1 MREGSLLA
9 ARPVYTVA
17 PTDAVLTRCAVA
29 FLAASSAPRLQWF
42 GVTRVS
48 LVAVLESRRARV
60 GTVVLWAIS
69 VTILLFGALHKT
81 HRPNGNDF
89 TMYLQATDALFAG
102 KSPYS
107 MTAAMHYMYPLFLA
121 AVLGPLATV
130 PRDLATTVW
139 FLTSIASLVG
149 AARVVVGLARASGVI
164 RADVPTIVPL
174 VALWFLLWDPIQN
187 DLLNGQVN
195 FPILLLC
202 VLSLGACLERRT
214 LGSAFP
220 LAAAIAVKLNPALL
234 LGFLAARRRWA
245 AIALCLGVAAAL
257 VLAPLMFIGEGLAPY
272 ANYLQSVLLV
282 RVHGEYPIHQGVSF
296 SVNGMLEKIAPDWG
310 RAPWQRA
317 LGGSLPLVGL
327 AVVEI
332 VSRRRRA
339 PGREI
344 WVFCLYLIALLL
356 VTPIS
361 EVHHLVYAFPALG
374 LLLLASVLGE
384 PASPGPRRLG
394 GGLACCLLLFGGW
407 VARGGPWFFLAL
419 CLLAGLVASEA
430 VVRAHPRE
438 TGSRASE

>member
-1 MREGSLLA
+1 M
-9 ARPVYTVA
+9 
-17 PTDAVLTRCAVA
+17 TR
-29 FLAASSAPRLQWF
+29 L
-42 GVTRVS
+42 S

-60 GTVVLWAIS
+60 GCVVLWAVS
-69 VTILLFGALHKT
+69 VTILLFGALHKA

-89 TMYLQATDALFAG
+89 TMYLQATDALFTG

-107 MTAAMHYMYPLFLA
+107 MSGAMHYMYPLFLA
-121 AVLGPLATV
+121 AVLGPLLTM
-130 PRDLATTVW
+130 PGDLATIVW
-139 FLTSIASLVG
+139 FLASVASLVG

-164 RADVPTIVPL
+164 RAGVPTIVPL
-174 VALWFLLWDPIQN
+174 VVLWFLLWDPIQN

-195 FPILLLC
+195 GPVLLLC

-245 AIALCLGVAAAL
+245 AIVLCLGLTAAL
-257 VLAPLMFIGEGLAPY
+257 VLAPLIFIGQGLAPY
-272 ANYLQSVLLV
+272 GIYLQSVLLV

-296 SVNGMLEKIAPDWG
+296 SVNGVLEKIAPDWG
-310 RAPWQRA
+310 RALWQRA
-317 LGGSLPLVGL
+317 LGGGLPLVGL

-344 WVFCLYLIALLL
+344 WVFSLYLIALLL

-384 PASPGPRRLG
+384 PAPRSPRRLG

-419 CLLAGLVASEA
+419 CLLAGLVAAEA
-430 VVRAHPRE
+430 LARPGGAETEPRD
-438 TGSRASE
+438 SD

>member
-1 MREGSLLA
+1 M
-9 ARPVYTVA
+9 
-17 PTDAVLTRCAVA
+17 
-29 FLAASSAPRLQWF
+29 
-42 GVTRVS
+42 S

-89 TMYLQATDALFAG
+89 TMYLQVTDALFAR
-102 KSPYS
+102 KNPYS
-107 MTAAMHYMYPLFLA
+107 MTGAMHYMYPLFLA

-130 PRDLATTVW
+130 PRDVATIVW
-139 FLTSIASLVG
+139 FLTSIVSLVG

-214 LGSAFP
+214 LGSAVP

-234 LGFLAARRRWA
+234 LGFLAVRRRWT
-245 AIALCLGVAAAL
+245 AIVLCLGLTVAL
-257 VLAPLMFIGEGLAPY
+257 VLAPLILIGQGLAPY
-272 ANYLQSVLLV
+272 GNYVQSVLLV

-296 SVNGMLEKIAPDWG
+296 SVNGVLEKIAPDWG
-310 RAPWQRA
+310 RALWRRA

-332 VSRRRRA
+332 VSRRRRP
-339 PGREI
+339 PGWEI
-344 WVFCLYLIALLL
+344 WVFCLYQIAVLL

-384 PASPGPRRLG
+384 LATRGPRRLG
-394 GGLACCLLLFGGW
+394 GTLACCLLFFGGW

-419 CLLAGLVASEA
+419 CLLAGLVAAEA
-430 VVRAHPRE
+430 VARPGVGHAEARTSDQR
-438 TGSRASE
+438 SRAGGR